1 MNMMFNVQH
10 PGEMLRGYIGE
21 TPVTEAAQALG
32 VTQANLSRIL
42 NGHTVTSADMVL
54 RLSEALET
62 SPEFWLNLQMQHD
75 LWNASQRQRPVIKKL
90 VQDFAQESA
99 VRRFINNQY
108 KFLFR
113 FEISFY
119 KVCVPIMALFL
130 R

>member
-1 MNMMFNVQH
+1 MMFNAQH
-10 PGEMLRGYIGE
+10 PGEMLREYIGE

-42 NGHTVTSADMVL
+42 NDHTGISADMTI

-90 VQDFAQESA
+90 VQNF
-99 VRRFINNQY
+99 
-108 KFLFR
+108 
-113 FEISFY
+113 
-119 KVCVPIMALFL
+119 P
-130 R
+130 

>member
-10 PGEMLRGYIGE
+10 PGEMLREYIGE

-42 NGHTVTSADMVL
+42 NGHTGISADMAI
-54 RLSEALET
+54 RLSEALDT

-90 VQDFAQESA
+90 VQDFA
-99 VRRFINNQY
+99 
-108 KFLFR
+108 
-113 FEISFY
+113 
-119 KVCVPIMALFL
+119 
-130 R
+130 